1 MNRASDESAE
11 RMDTTE
17 SSRGSAAHEHC
28 QQRVRTS
35 DPITKVVSK
44 VAKVRPSL
52 AADAASARPS
62 HVERR
67 RPHQISTRPDLPAAR
82 KRVWSCLEYQ
92 PGKAN
97 DNASAN
103 ADGAWAPEPFTP
115 LASLGPPSL
124 PRASAAPSARPGS
137 SRPVAREST
146 RPARASAPPVREST
160 LPGRRSNPPALREA
174 TPPAAPTRASSAPS
188 VRPSVPAPR
197 PSLPPSGTAAERRP
211 ALVPP
216 SPKAAPRPE
225 PFGKSGSAPPAA
237 IHSAPTV
244 VGMASVRPARV
255 STQRPVRRS
264 APPALLDYGS
274 DVSQVVLSESGRLL
288 NSTNGADEEL
298 LAETVGFTHRLA
310 TLTARALGFSGC
322 PAMYLRS
329 ATTAIIVS
337 EREPA
342 LVSGVSGKVDSL
354 GGALTRVGLE

>member
-1 MNRASDESAE
+1 
-11 RMDTTE
+11 MDTAE
-17 SSRGSAAHEHC
+17 SSRRSAAHDHS

-67 RPHQISTRPDLPAAR
+67 RRHQISTRPDLPAAR

-103 ADGAWAPEPFTP
+103 TDGAWEPEPFTP
-115 LASLGPPSL
+115 LASFGPPPL
-124 PRASAAPSARPGS
+124 PSASAAPSSRPDS
-137 SRPVAREST
+137 SRPDSSRPGAREST
-146 RPARASAPPVREST
+146 RPARASAPPAREST
-160 LPGRRSNPPALREA
+160 PPARQSIPPTLREA
-174 TPPAAPTRASSAPS
+174 TPQLAPKRASTAPS
-188 VRPSVPAPR
+188 ARPSVPAPR
-197 PSLPPSGTAAERRP
+197 PSLPPSGTGAERRP

-216 SPKAAPRPE
+216 SPKAAQRPE
-225 PFGKSGSAPPAA
+225 PFTKRGSAPPAA
-237 IHSAPTV
+237 IHGAPTV
-244 VGMASVRPARV
+244 VAMASVRPARV

-288 NSTNGADEEL
+288 NSTNSADDEL
-298 LAETVGFTHRLA
+298 LAETVAFTHRLA

-354 GGALTRVGLE
+354 GEALTQVGLE

>member
-1 MNRASDESAE
+1 M
-11 RMDTTE
+11 
-17 SSRGSAAHEHC
+17 
-28 QQRVRTS
+28 RTS

-52 AADAASARPS
+52 AVDAGPARPS

-67 RPHQISTRPDLPAAR
+67 RRHQTSTRPDLPAAR

-97 DNASAN
+97 DNASLN
-103 ADGAWAPEPFTP
+103 ADGAWEPEPFTP
-115 LASLGPPSL
+115 LASLGPPPL
-124 PRASAAPSARPGS
+124 PGASKAPSARPS
-137 SRPVAREST
+137 V
-146 RPARASAPPVREST
+146 
-160 LPGRRSNPPALREA
+160 
-174 TPPAAPTRASSAPS
+174 PAA
-188 VRPSVPAPR
+188 RPSVP
-197 PSLPPSGTAAERRP
+197 PPGAAAERRP

-216 SPKAAPRPE
+216 SPKAARQAE
-225 PFGKSGSAPPAA
+225 PSSKSDSAPPAA
-237 IHSAPTV
+237 VHGAPSV
-244 VGMASVRPARV
+244 VAMESVRPARV

-288 NSTNGADEEL
+288 NCSNGTDDEL
-298 LAETVGFTHRLA
+298 LAETVAFTHRLA

-354 GGALTRVGLE
+354 SVALTRVGLE